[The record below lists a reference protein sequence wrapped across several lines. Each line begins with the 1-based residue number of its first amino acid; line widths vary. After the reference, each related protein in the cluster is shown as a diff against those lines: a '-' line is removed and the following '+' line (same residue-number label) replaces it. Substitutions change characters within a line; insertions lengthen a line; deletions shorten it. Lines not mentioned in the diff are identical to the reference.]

1 MRGALKPNQGI
12 RLVMK
17 EHGVEF
23 WMAAE
28 FTFLSERSFRT
39 LMADHELDEET
50 LNDVLA
56 AIARAEA
63 KYHNKKQ

>member
-28 FTFLSERSFRT
+28 FTFLSERSFLRYSKSFST
-39 LMADHELDEET
+39 FTAT
-50 LNDVLA
+50 P
-56 AIARAEA
+56 
-63 KYHNKKQ
+63 